1 MRSCDLV
8 LIGCWYVIPIN
19 MYNILHVAW
28 SHIAWSNV
36 LLVTRVYF
44 TRLHTSH
51 STPHFTPHSPLHTP
65 LHTPH
70 STLSAPHVSRSR
82 GGGKCN
88 KMGNIFHGKIFHGEF
103 GNFQLLF
110 PLFRHILPLFF
121 TIYCVKLMTLLRV
134 FMLIY
139 QSITN
144 YPNYLLLINHR
155 CRVHHYPSP

>member
-1 MRSCDLV
+1 MVSYCMVSCSSRDQSL
-8 LIGCWYVIPIN
+8 
-19 MYNILHVAW
+19 LHE
-28 SHIAWSNV
+28 
-36 LLVTRVYF
+36 
-44 TRLHTSH
+44 
-51 STPHFTPHSPLHTP
+51 TPHFTLNSTLY
-65 LHTPH
+65 
-70 STLSAPHVSRSR
+70 STLSTTHSTTHSTFHTLRSTR
-82 GGGKCN
+82 HGHGEGVNVIKWGTFF
-88 KMGNIFHGKIFHGEF
+88 MGKIFHGEF